1 MKFEINGINWTV
13 VYVDA
18 GNRLL
23 TRSDGS
29 RSVAVT
35 DANTKCVYVSN
46 LLYGAFYAKCY
57 CTKYAMQLCFLMVFI
72 YRLSRKN
79 FFAILWQRMGIV
91 YLMLWI
97 IFFLP

>member
-1 MKFEINGINWTV
+1 MNFEINGINWTV

-35 DANTKCVYVSN
+35 DANTKMRICIEFALWGISAQSAIARSMPCNYV
-46 LLYGAFYAKCY
+46 
-57 CTKYAMQLCFLMVFI
+57 FLW
-72 YRLSRKN
+72 YS
-79 FFAILWQRMGIV
+79 
-91 YLMLWI
+91 YTD
-97 IFFLP
+97 